1 MTFNPSSRIM
11 LHLGLGSF
19 HRAHQAV
26 YIQNLINSGDSR
38 WVLAGGHLRPDM
50 ADVIDA
56 LKNQGH
62 YTLETI
68 SPAGEHKYEVIDA
81 IRHVV
86 PYEPSLTG
94 LVEVGAHPATGII
107 SFTVTEA
114 GYYVDDKNN
123 LDLSFADLKA
133 DIDRVRAG
141 DVGQTIYGALV
152 TILRARINSGAGKVT
167 LLNCDNLRHNGERFR
182 TGFLQ
187 FIDYIGDA
195 ELRAWV
201 EANTTCPNDM
211 VDRITPRPT
220 AEVKAR
226 VKAAT
231 GRDDDAALMGEDFL
245 QWVVEENFC
254 AGRPAWENVGV
265 EMVESVSAHEEAK
278 IRILNATHS
287 CIAWAGTLKGYQY
300 IHEGTQ
306 DPAIHLMAYNYVT
319 DDVIPCLSPS
329 PIDLAQYRNVVLE
342 RFGNEAIRDT
352 NQRVAMDGFS
362 KIPGYIVPTF
372 RDCIARGISFD
383 SVAVLP
389 ALFLAFL
396 QRWDKGQVS
405 FEYQDQAMSPAVGH
419 AICQAADPV
428 AAFCAD
434 ANLWGGLAGDE
445 RVVSAIRRA
454 MTTISFLTA

>member
-1 MTFNPSSRIM
+1 MTFNPTSRIM

-26 YIQNLINSGDSR
+26 YIQKLINAGDAS

-50 ADVIDA
+50 AEVIDA

-68 SPAGEHKYEVIDA
+68 SPSGEHQYEVIDA
-81 IRHVV
+81 IRYVV
-86 PYEPSLTG
+86 PYEPSLAG
-94 LVEVGAHPATGII
+94 LIEIGSHPATGII

-123 LDLSFADLKA
+123 LDLSFADLKT

-141 DVGQTIYGALV
+141 EVGQTIYGALV

-182 TGFLQ
+182 AGFLQ
-187 FIDYIGDA
+187 FIEYINDA
-195 ELRAWV
+195 ALRAWV

-231 GRDDDAALMGEDFL
+231 GRDDEAALMGEDFL
-245 QWVVEENFC
+245 QWVIEENFC
-254 AGRPAWENVGV
+254 AGRPAWEHVGV
-265 EMVESVSAHEEAK
+265 EMVASVSAHEEAK

-329 PIDLAQYRNVVLE
+329 PIDLAKYRNVVLE

-405 FEYQDQAMSPAVGH
+405 FEYQDQAMNPAVGH
-419 AICQAADPV
+419 AICQAADPI

-434 ANLWGGLAGDE
+434 VNLWGGLAGDE
-445 RVVSAIRRA
+445 RVIASIRRA
-454 MTTISFLTA
+454 MKTISFLTA